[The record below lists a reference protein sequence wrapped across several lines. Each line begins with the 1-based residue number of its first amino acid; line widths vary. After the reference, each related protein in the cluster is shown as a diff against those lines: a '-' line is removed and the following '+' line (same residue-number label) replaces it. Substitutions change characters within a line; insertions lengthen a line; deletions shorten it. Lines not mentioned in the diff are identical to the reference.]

1 MSKIAQAQRLLR
13 PQSIAVIGGRM
24 AAAVIRQLDKIG
36 YGGEVWAVNTGRSEL
51 AGHPCYPDIAALP
64 AAPDAA
70 FIAVPREPTID
81 VVAALAAR
89 GAGGAICHASGFA
102 EVGPAGAGLTE
113 KLQAA
118 AGELAI
124 IGPNC
129 WGVLNYLD
137 GVALWPDDHGGRR
150 VEKGVAIIAQSGNIA
165 ISLTMQQRALPIAY
179 MISTGNQA
187 GLTIPDYIEV
197 LLADERVTAIGLHI
211 EGLADLAAF
220 SRAALKA
227 LARRVP
233 IVVLKSGGSELGRAL
248 TLSHTSSLAGS
259 DRLYDAL
266 FARCG
271 VIRVQTLTQLLETLK
286 FVATV
291 GPLPANTLASLSCSG
306 GEAALVAD
314 LAASMDLTFP
324 PLRSEQHDAL
334 YEVLGERVHI
344 ANPLDYHT
352 YIWGDG
358 EAQYRCFRALLTG
371 DQAVTLSV
379 VDFPR
384 PGLCDTTDWLKSV
397 RAFARAAEGAPG
409 RAAVVATLPENLPLA
424 VADELLAAGIA
435 PMMGL
440 AECLTAVRSAYEWGG
455 ALVTVAARQ
464 PLAEPGGLKANRPV
478 HTLNEADSKAL
489 LRRYG
494 LPVPA
499 GAVAAATE
507 APAAAATIGFP
518 VVAKL
523 LSSTIVHKSD
533 VGGVYLNLGDEAA
546 VADAV
551 NQMGHL
557 SQEFLLEPMAR
568 PPLLEMILG
577 LTRDPQF
584 GLVLV
589 VGAGGIL
596 VELVEDSV
604 PLLLPASRE
613 MVQAA
618 LAQLRIWPLLAGHRG
633 RPPADLDALVTAI
646 MALLA
651 LAADYGDRLLE
662 VDINPLFVW
671 PDGVMAVDAV
681 VRLFEE

>member
-1 MSKIAQAQRLLR
+1 MRDLAQAKRLLR
-13 PQSIAVIGGRM
+13 PESIAVVGGRM
-24 AAAVIRQLDKIG
+24 AAAVIRQLEKIG
-36 YGGEVWAVNTGRSEL
+36 YSGEIWAVNSGRPEL
-51 AGHPCYPDIAALP
+51 AGRPCYPTIAALP

-81 VVAALAAR
+81 VVAALAVR
-89 GAGGAICHASGFA
+89 GAGGAVCHASGFA
-102 EVGPAGAGLTE
+102 EVGPEGVDLTE
-113 KLQAA
+113 RLQAA
-118 AGELAI
+118 AGDLAI

-150 VEKGVAIIAQSGNIA
+150 VAKGVAIIAQSGNIA

-187 GLTIPDYIEV
+187 GLTIPDYIEL

-220 SRAALKA
+220 SRAALQA

-233 IVVLKSGGSELGRAL
+233 IVVLKSGGSALGREL

-271 VIRVQTLTQLLETLK
+271 VIRVPTLTQLLETLK
-286 FVATV
+286 FLSVV
-291 GPLPANTLASLSCSG
+291 GPLADNTLASLSCSG

-314 LAASMDLTFP
+314 LAAAKGLTFP
-324 PLRSEQHDAL
+324 PLRPEQHEAL
-334 YEVLGERVHI
+334 HKVLGDRVHI

-358 EAQYRCFRALLTG
+358 EAQYRCFRALMAG

-379 VDFPR
+379 VDFPQ
-384 PGLCDTTDWLKSV
+384 PGLCDTTDWLKSARAFV
-397 RAFARAAEGAPG
+397 RAAGGAPG
-409 RAAVVATLPENLPLA
+409 QAAVVATLPENLPMD
-424 VADELLAAGIA
+424 VAEELLAAGIA

-440 AECLTAVRSAYEWGG
+440 AECLAAVRSACEWGR
-455 ALVTVAARQ
+455 ALATIAARR
-464 PLAEPGGLKANRPV
+464 PLAPPIDPVIDRPV
-478 HTLNEADSKAL
+478 QTLDEAASKEL

-499 GAVAAATE
+499 GTVATAAMAPATAAA
-507 APAAAATIGFP
+507 ISFP

-523 LSSTIVHKSD
+523 LSSTIVHKTD
-533 VGGVYLNLGDEAA
+533 VGGVHLNLRDEAA
-546 VADAV
+546 VADAIK
-551 NQMGHL
+551 QMSGL
-557 SQEFLLEPMAR
+557 GEQFLLEPMAP

-604 PLLLPASRE
+604 PLLLPASRQS
-613 MVQAA
+613 VLAA
-618 LAQLRIWPLLAGHRG
+618 LAQLRIWPLLQGHRG
-633 RPPADLDALVTAI
+633 RPPADLE
-646 MALLA
+646 ALLA
-651 LAADYGDRLLE
+651 AILALLQLAADYGDRLLE

-671 PDGVMAVDAV
+671 SNGVLVVDAV
-681 VRLFEE
+681 VRMF